1 MSHIKATRARP
12 GPARPQPKA
21 KRKSIVEVA
30 QERYREHKA
39 TKKEDAAKAEAARA
53 EVMVVKMQKR
63 ADKMTRIV
71 DKRDEIA
78 AERKRG
84 ANAMKQQLTRAEV
97 ALQNKREALKQRT
110 MTPDQKLNEARQKLK
125 KFRIEQD
132 AQLADDQSDLRSD
145 AQVVADANSVL
156 SSGSIAGFLNEQ
168 ARLAGQQL
176 GGGGGGGGGGGSGI
190 NFPGRRNSM
199 PLPADPRQSAAR
211 AQMGALMDV
220 TAGRANSPSQ
230 LRALM
235 DAEAGAEGG
244 GGGGGG
250 GTLAVTDGGGHYA
263 EDDDSSGDDGAARGG
278 GSDDDEPPPPG
289 GRRRRFSLTL
299 GATVDRRV
307 ARFRNSIVAASDAL
321 GDAAAAL
328 AETVR
333 GPRAWRPEELFAAC
347 AAGDQEEL
355 AAAVAGLGP
364 ASVEMMDG
372 RGRRPLCVACAHAR
386 ATGGGGSVRG
396 AAQDGHALCVR
407 LLLQRGANPLLGTPG
422 AAEKGMT
429 GVHQAALHGAIG
441 CLAALLD
448 HALALD
454 EDAGV
459 VGLNAPQVADCE
471 ADDAVTPLML
481 AAANGQLEAVRAL
494 LQAGASVARRD
505 GAGRG
510 ALHHAA
516 GASYKACKALLEAG
530 APHAVRDGKG
540 KTAAEV
546 ALGAGQ
552 RRTAELLAGWG
563 GGGGEGSAAGLAGL
577 DPGASASL
585 RRRERRTSVAARGA
599 LEGVRSSARERL
611 LAQAAAG
618 RQAHQQHLQQDPGAT
633 HADAAA
639 AASAAHESSVAAAG
653 LAAAADAGA
662 ADAGAA
668 GAIEER
674 WDGEQQR
681 PYFFDT
687 RSGHSAWLRSELTA
701 AAAEATARADAFLA
715 TGDTAAAVAA
725 AAPEHNEDGV
735 SEHYDEQG
743 YMYYYNAVTGATS
756 YVREEVAPQPATSAA
771 EAIGSAEPAAAEEW
785 PAMAR
790 RSSWLHGAKEYTKAQ
805 AAQAAEAQGE
815 DGGAAVEAAKGKAVA
830 IGATTTTTAAAA
842 NK

>member
-12 GPARPQPKA
+12 GPARPQAKA

-53 EVMVVKMQKR
+53 EVMVVKLQKR

-78 AERKRG
+78 AERTRG

-168 ARLAGQQL
+168 ARLAGQGGD
-176 GGGGGGGGGGGSGI
+176 GGGGGGGI

-220 TAGRANSPSQ
+220 TAGRAGSPSQ

-235 DAEAGAEGG
+235 DAEAGTEGG

-250 GTLAVTDGGGHYA
+250 GGALAVTDGGGHYA
-263 EDDDSSGDDGAARGG
+263 EDGDSSGDDGAARGVG
-278 GSDDDEPPPPG
+278 LDNDDDDDEPPPPG
-289 GRRRRFSLTL
+289 GRRRRFSLTM
-299 GATVDRRV
+299 GATVDRSM

-321 GDAAAAL
+321 GDAAATL

-333 GPRAWRPEELFAAC
+333 GPRSWRPEELFAAC

-364 ASVEMMDG
+364 ASVEFMDG

-396 AAQDGHALCVR
+396 AALDGHALCVR

-471 ADDAVTPLML
+471 ADDGVTPLML
-481 AAANGQLEAVRAL
+481 AAANGQLEAARAL
-494 LQAGASVARRD
+494 LQAGASVARCD

-563 GGGGEGSAAGLAGL
+563 GGGGEGSAAGVTGL

-653 LAAAADAGA
+653 LAAAAGE
-662 ADAGAA
+662 GGA

-715 TGDTAAAVAA
+715 DGETAAAVAA

-743 YMYYYNAVTGATS
+743 YMYYYNAVTGTTS

-815 DGGAAVEAAKGKAVA
+815 DGGAAVEAAKGKAAA
-830 IGATTTTTAAAA
+830 IGATTTTTTTAAAAA